1 MKRFYEMY
9 KLAVD
14 LAVVSFVLVLFVFA
28 GAHVSSATAAE
39 DYPTLSV
46 AVSEYTSWS
55 ALLVA
60 HLKGIINGEKHKIGP
75 VEKKWKVDIELNEMD
90 YDPCMAAYGSG
101 EVDSVC
107 ITNMDILNYAI
118 GRKSVAIASTSTS
131 YGADALI
138 VTNDITD
145 VKQLKGKNVY
155 MLEKSVSEYGFR
167 GGLISL
173 GENPDDYTIVNMD
186 PAAAALAMQAHQ
198 KGYDAIMVWNPF
210 VLETLNK
217 RKDVH
222 VLFDSTKIPAEII
235 DMLVIGQ
242 DSLNKPG
249 GKEFACAII
258 DTFYEVSKM
267 IADPATHDDT
277 VVALG
282 EKFSHLGLKDME
294 KAIEHSPFF
303 ATPQEGIDLY
313 TNGKIHPSG
322 KSITE
327 KTLKP
332 IMEKVVD
339 FCVKNKIVPSTPKI
353 SYGTKEDD
361 SNLRFDASF
370 MQEVLRKQ

>member
-1 MKRFYEMY
+1 MTTSRTVKKEIAP
-9 KLAVD
+9 AVAKTAEKVASG
-14 LAVVSFVLVLFVFA
+14 LTSEAE
-28 GAHVSSATAAE
+28 AAE

-60 HLKGIINGEKHKIGP
+60 HLKGIINGGKHKVGP
-75 VEKKWKVDIELNEMD
+75 IEKKWKVDVELIEMD

-107 ITNMDILNYAI
+107 ITNMDVLNYAI
-118 GRKSVAIASTSTS
+118 GRKSVAIAPTSTS

-145 VKQLKGKNVY
+145 IKQLKGKNVY
-155 MLEKSVSEYGFR
+155 MLAKSVSEYAFC
-167 GGLISL
+167 GGLESL
-173 GENPDDYTIVNMD
+173 GENPNDYTIVNMD
-186 PAAAALAMQAHQ
+186 PAAAALAMQQRQ

-210 VLETLNK
+210 VLETLRK
-217 RKDVH
+217 RSDVH
-222 VLFDSTKIPAEII
+222 VLFDSKLIPGEIL

-294 KAIEHSPFF
+294 KAVEHSPFF
-303 ATPQEGIDLY
+303 ATPEQGISLY
-313 TNGKIHPSG
+313 TNGIICPMG
-322 KSITE
+322 KTITT

-339 FCVKNKIVPSTPKI
+339 VCVKREIIPSTPKI
-353 SYGTKEDD
+353 KVSYGTKEDD

-370 MQEVLRKQ
+370 MQEVLSKQ